1 MHQKSRLQIRLSVK
15 SATGSETR
23 GIYTSPPHASGHNLD
38 RILHDAQTE
47 IFDQE
52 VFSIL
57 VKEAGN
63 LPTAPTRVSE
73 RLIVVDAAEDI
84 TLEFALVDTIPET
97 TVEIHPYECDLCEL
111 IYHALRA
118 LVITQ
123 HGRRQKQKSTIPSP
137 NHPQSTILQPV
148 VNILQYRVF
157 CRRIHAKLA
166 SAARGLN
173 DAGIVSKLDFTSVSE
188 TGEEIL
194 GLLDNDKGQ
203 VLTGEATININNW

>member
-1 MHQKSRLQIRLSVK
+1 MHQKSRLQIGLRVK
-15 SATGSETR
+15 AGTGSETR
-23 GIYTSPPHASGHNLD
+23 GTYTSPSHTSGHKLD
-38 RILHDAQTE
+38 RILYDAQTE

-84 TLEFALVDTIPET
+84 TLEFALVDTVPEA
-97 TVEIHPYECDLCEL
+97 TVGTHPYECDLCEL
-111 IYHALRA
+111 IYHALQA

-123 HGRRQKQKSTIPSP
+123 HGRRQKQKSAIPAPSHLP
-137 NHPQSTILQPV
+137 STILQPV

-157 CRRIHAKLA
+157 CRRIHSNLA
-166 SAARGLN
+166 SAARGLS
-173 DAGIVSKLDFTSVSE
+173 DAGIDSQLDFTAVSE

-203 VLTGEATININNW
+203 ILTGEATINISDW